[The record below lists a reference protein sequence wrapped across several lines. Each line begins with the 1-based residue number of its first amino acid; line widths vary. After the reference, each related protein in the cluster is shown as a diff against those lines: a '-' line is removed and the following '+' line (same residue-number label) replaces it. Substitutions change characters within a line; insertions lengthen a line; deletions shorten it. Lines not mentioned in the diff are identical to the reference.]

1 MKYDDAGKP
10 IVDELEPCTCG
21 HVLADH
27 GDADP
32 RADEC
37 FMPCRVKGCDCQDF
51 YADDDPEPI
60 AEADAAERA
69 AARDAERRRE
79 RP

>member
-1 MKYDDAGKP
+1 MDDAGKP
-10 IVDELEPCTCG
+10 IVDELCPCHCG

-37 FMPCRVKGCDCQDF
+37 FSLPCMVVGCGCDEF
-51 YADDDPEPI
+51 LANDDPEPI